1 MSKHE
6 RHILS
11 DGRLPFILHDYR
23 SQQGEGAAYSNWHEN
38 LELLYFLEGRA
49 VVTSNDLHIDVAAG
63 DIAVINANHIHALT
77 AITPIR
83 YIVLIVD
90 RSFCLANHFDTNA
103 VRFRPL
109 LQDGEIAALFDRL
122 TEEYGDEESAHRIP
136 LIRARVLTILAL
148 LLSRYREEE
157 GGSAYSSNLL
167 ASIKRALGYI
177 HAEYRRPLTLGGLAA
192 TAGISKYYLAREF
205 RRLTGMTVVGYLN
218 SLRCEKAKPLLSEGS
233 DSIEEVARAVGFSGA
248 TYFARVFKECVGS
261 LPSEYRAAARQMR
274 A

>member
-23 SQQGEGAAYSNWHEN
+23 CERGVGAAYSNWHEN

-49 VVTSNDLHIDVAAG
+49 AVTSNDLRIEVAAG
-63 DIAVINANHIHALT
+63 QIAVINANHIHAIT

-109 LQDGEIAALFDRL
+109 LCDGEIAALFDRL
-122 TEEYGDEESAHRIP
+122 TEEYREEETAHRVP
-136 LIRARVLTILAL
+136 LIRARVLTIMEIL
-148 LLSRYREEE
+148 
-157 GGSAYSSNLL
+157 
-167 ASIKRALGYI
+167 
-177 HAEYRRPLTLGGLAA
+177 
-192 TAGISKYYLAREF
+192 YL
-205 RRLTGMTVVGYLN
+205 
-218 SLRCEKAKPLLSEGS
+218 
-233 DSIEEVARAVGFSGA
+233 
-248 TYFARVFKECVGS
+248 
-261 LPSEYRAAARQMR
+261 
-274 A
+274 

>member
-23 SQQGEGAAYSNWHEN
+23 CERGVGAAYSNWHEN

-49 VVTSNDLHIDVAAG
+49 AVTSNDQRIEASAG
-63 DIAVINANHIHALT
+63 QIAVINANHIHAIT

-109 LQDGEIAALFDRL
+109 VRDGEIAALLDRL
-122 TEEYGDEESAHRIP
+122 TEEYREEGAHRIP
-136 LIRARVLTILAL
+136 LIRARVLTVLAL
-148 LLSRYREEE
+148 LMSRYREEE
-157 GGSAYSSNLL
+157 GAPAYNSNLL

-177 HAEYRRPLTLGGLAA
+177 HAEYRNPMTLEGLAV

-218 SLRCEKAKPLLSEGS
+218 SLRCEKAKPLLSEGGE
-233 DSIEEVARAVGFSGA
+233 SIEEVARAVGFSGA
-248 TYFARVFKECVGS
+248 TYFARVFKESVGM
-261 LPSEYRAAARQMR
+261 LPSEYRAAAR
-274 A
+274 

>member
-1 MSKHE
+1 MSTHE

-23 SQQGEGAAYSNWHEN
+23 CEKGRGAAYSNWHEN
-38 LELLYFLEGRA
+38 LELLYFLEGQA
-49 VVTSNDLHIDVAAG
+49 AVTSNDQHIEVKAG
-63 DIAVINANHIHALT
+63 EIAVINANHIHAIT

-103 VRFRPL
+103 IRFRPL
-109 LQDGEIAALFDRL
+109 LRDGEIAAILDSL
-122 TEEYGDEESAHRIP
+122 TAEYREQAPHRIP
-136 LIRARVLTILAL
+136 LIRARVLTVLAL
-148 LLSRYREEE
+148 MLCRYREEE
-157 GGSAYSSNLL
+157 GVPAYSNHLL

-177 HAEYRRPLTLGGLAA
+177 HAEYHQPLTLDGLAA

-218 SLRCEKAKPLLSEGS
+218 SLRCEKAKPLLSEGEE
-233 DSIEEVARAVGFSGA
+233 SIEAVARAVGFSGS
-248 TYFARVFKECVGS
+248 TYFARVFKESLGM
-261 LPSEYRAAARQMR
+261 LPSEYRASAR
-274 A
+274 

>member
-23 SQQGEGAAYSNWHEN
+23 CERGVGAAYSNWHEN

-49 VVTSNDLHIDVAAG
+49 AVTSNDLRIEVSAG
-63 DIAVINANHIHALT
+63 EIAVINANHIHAIT

-109 LQDGEIAALFDRL
+109 LCDGEIAALFDRL
-122 TEEYGDEESAHRIP
+122 TEEYREEEAAHRVP
-136 LIRARVLTILAL
+136 LIRARVLTIMAL

-157 GGSAYSSNLL
+157 GVPAYSTHLL
-167 ASIKRALGYI
+167 ASIKSALGYI
-177 HAEYRRPLTLGGLAA
+177 HAEYQHPLTLAGLAA

-233 DSIEEVARAVGFSGA
+233 ESIEEVARAVGFSGA
-248 TYFARVFKECVGS
+248 TYFARVFKECVGM
-261 LPSEYRAAARQMR
+261 LPSEYRAAAR
-274 A
+274 

>member
-23 SQQGEGAAYSNWHEN
+23 CQRGEGAAYSNWHEN

-49 VVTSNDLHIDVAAG
+49 AVTSNDLRIEALAG
-63 DIAVINANHIHALT
+63 DVAVINANHIHAIT

-90 RSFCLANHFDTNA
+90 RSFCLSNHFDTNA

-109 LQDGEIAALFDRL
+109 VRDGEISGLLDLL
-122 TEEYGDEESAHRIP
+122 TAEYREEEAAHRIP
-136 LIRARVLTILAL
+136 LIRARVLTVLAL

-157 GGSAYSSNLL
+157 GVGAYSNHLL
-167 ASIKRALGYI
+167 ASIKRALGHI
-177 HAEYRRPLTLGGLAA
+177 HAEYQHPLTLDGLAA

-218 SLRCEKAKPLLSEGS
+218 SLRCEKAKPLLSEGGE
-233 DSIEEVARAVGFSGA
+233 SIEEVARAVGFSGA
-248 TYFARVFKECVGS
+248 TYFARVFKESVGM
-261 LPSEYRAAARQMR
+261 LPSEYRAAAH
-274 A
+274 